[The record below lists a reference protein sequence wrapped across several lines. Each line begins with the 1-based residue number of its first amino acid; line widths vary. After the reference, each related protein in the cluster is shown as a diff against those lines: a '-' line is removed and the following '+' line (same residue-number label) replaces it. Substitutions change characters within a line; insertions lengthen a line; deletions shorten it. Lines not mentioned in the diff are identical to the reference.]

1 MTASLATVRG
11 LLKQQDINVH
21 GQVGEWLI
29 PADCKSAA
37 SGYDGSNPSL
47 STNLRKRGRARF
59 IATVLKT
66 VDLEI
71 GP

>member
-1 MTASLATVRG
+1 MSVRG
-11 LLKQQDINVH
+11 HQVVCNGSVFLYGKFN

-47 STNLRKRGRARF
+47 STKELWKRGRVVDYSSLENCRF
-59 IATVLKT
+59 
-66 VDLEI
+66 
-71 GP
+71 